1 MPDTYNYPA
10 EIERDEDGRYVV
22 AFPDFGW
29 GATDGATQE
38 EALGEARDL
47 LRELMAT
54 TMRESKRLPE
64 PSRDGERRYVVVP
77 PVSIALKAALYEA
90 FREAG
95 MSQRRLARELDV
107 AESEVRR
114 MLNPDHATKAA
125 TIDRALRRL
134 GKRVTVTVGEA
145 A

>member
-1 MPDTYNYPA
+1 MSDTYNYPA
-10 EIERDEDGRYVV
+10 AIERDEDGRYVV
-22 AFPDFGW
+22 VFPDFGW
-29 GATDGATQE
+29 GATDGATLE
-38 EALGEARDL
+38 EALSEAGDL
-47 LRELMAT
+47 LRELMVA
-54 TMRESKRLPE
+54 TMREGKRLPE
-64 PSRDGERRYVVVP
+64 RSSVDKQQYLVVP
-77 PVSIALKAALYEA
+77 PVSTALKAALYEA

-134 GKRVTVTVGEA
+134 GKRLSVTIDEA

>member
-1 MPDTYNYPA
+1 
-10 EIERDEDGRYVV
+10 
-22 AFPDFGW
+22 
-29 GATDGATQE
+29 
-38 EALGEARDL
+38 
-47 LRELMAT
+47 
-54 TMRESKRLPE
+54 
-64 PSRDGERRYVVVP
+64 
-77 PVSIALKAALYEA
+77 
-90 FREAG
+90 

-134 GKRVTVTVGEA
+134 GKRLTVTVGEA